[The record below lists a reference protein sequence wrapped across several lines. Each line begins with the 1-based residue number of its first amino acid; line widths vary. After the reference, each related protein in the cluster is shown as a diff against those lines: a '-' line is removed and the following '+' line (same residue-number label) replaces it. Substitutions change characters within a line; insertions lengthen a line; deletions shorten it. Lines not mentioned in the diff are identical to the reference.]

1 MPYFEKI
8 LVANRGEIAVRVM
21 RACREMGIR
30 TVAVFSVADA
40 RAMHVR
46 EADEAVAIGPAPT
59 SESYLNSD
67 AIIAAARATGA
78 AAIHPGYGFLSEN
91 AAFAEACAA
100 AGIVFIGPPPD
111 AIRLMGSKIA
121 AKDAVRAVDVP
132 TIPGYQGAE
141 QSPRKLLREAERIGF
156 PVMIKAA
163 AGGGGKGMRAVQA
176 AADFPDALAAAQREA
191 LAAFGDATV
200 FLEKLVVR
208 PRHIEFQI
216 MADQQGNVLHF
227 GERECSIQRRH
238 QKIIE
243 EAPSAALTPELR
255 AAMGAAAVRAAQA
268 ARYINAGTVEFM
280 LDQAGRY
287 YFLEMNTR
295 LQVEHPVTEQVTGRD
310 LVHLQIAVAAG
321 EPLPLAQADITPRGQ
336 SIEVRLYAEDPQTGL
351 PATGTVLAFD
361 PPRGPGIRLD
371 GGVVTGDEVTMW
383 YDPMIAKLIVTAQ
396 DRPAAVARLRAA
408 LDDLALLGL
417 TTNAPLL
424 RRIAADERFV
434 RGETFTDFL
443 DDPRYHTA
451 LQSAP
456 ADFVAALPLGAVSTA
471 RSPDML
477 STARSASGAIPLHA
491 MLIAAAY
498 TERAAQA
505 DAPSVK
511 RSPWAAGALRSGRFT
526 ARYVVE
532 GATHTITLRDD
543 PLHPGGFFALIDD
556 ALVGIMDTG
565 EDAPIVAARVPTT
578 GRIVLRQ
585 GTRQVRLW
593 AVRRPADGALL
604 VTDAHTILVC
614 AHPQPLDVDRAAH
627 GGAAES
633 GWRTIT
639 APMAGTVIQVRV
651 HEGEMVA
658 ERQAL
663 VILGAMKMEH
673 NLTAPSP
680 ARVRRVLCRAG
691 EVVAGGATLVE
702 LDAINI

>member
-1 MPYFEKI
+1 MSYFEKI
-8 LVANRGEIAVRVM
+8 LIANRGEIAVRVM

-30 TVAVFSVADA
+30 TVAVYSAADS

-46 EADEAVAIGPAPT
+46 EADEAVMIGPAPA
-59 SESYLNSD
+59 SASYLNIA

-91 AAFAEACAA
+91 AAFAEACAD
-100 AGIVFIGPPPD
+100 AGIVFIGPPPA

-121 AKDAVRAVDVP
+121 AKEAVTAVDVP

-141 QSPRKLLREAERIGF
+141 QAPKKLLREAERIGF

-163 AGGGGKGMRAVQA
+163 AGGGGKGMRAVQDA
-176 AADFPDALAAAQREA
+176 GEFADALAAAQREA

-216 MADQQGNVLHF
+216 MADQHGNVLHF

-243 EAPSAALTPELR
+243 EAPSAALAPELR
-255 AAMGAAAVRAAQA
+255 AAMGSAAVRAAQA
-268 ARYINAGTVEFM
+268 AHYVNAGTVEFM

-321 EPLPLAQADITPRGQ
+321 QALPLTQADITPRGH

-351 PATGTVLAFD
+351 PATGPVLAFD

-371 GGVVTGDEVTMW
+371 GGVVAGDEVTMW
-383 YDPMIAKLIVTAQ
+383 YDPMIAKLIVTGSE
-396 DRPAAVARLRAA
+396 RPAAVARLRAA

-417 TTNAPLL
+417 TTNVPLL
-424 RRIAADERFV
+424 RQIAADERFIA
-434 RGETFTDFL
+434 GATFTDFL
-443 DDPRYHTA
+443 DDPRYHA
-451 LQSAP
+451 DLQSAQ
-456 ADFVAALPLGAVSTA
+456 ADFVAQPLGAQMVSINTA
-471 RSPDML
+471 RSVPIRPAVRL
-477 STARSASGAIPLHA
+477 PLQA
-491 MLIAAAY
+491 MLVAAAY
-498 TERAAQA
+498 AERAAQA

-511 RSPWAAGALRSGRFT
+511 RSPWAAGALRSGSFSV
-526 ARYVVE
+526 RYEVA
-532 GATHTITLRDD
+532 GAVHTVTLRDD
-543 PLHPGGFFALIDD
+543 PLHPGGFFALLDDVLVNLAGVPDD
-556 ALVGIMDTG
+556 A
-565 EDAPIVAARVPTT
+565 DASINAVRVATT
-578 GRIVLRQ
+578 GQIVLRQ
-585 GTRQVRLW
+585 GTHQARLW
-593 AVRRPADGALL
+593 AARRSTDGAML
-604 VTDAHTILVC
+604 VTDAQQTLVC
-614 AHPQPLDVDRAAH
+614 MHPQPLDVDRAAQ
-627 GGAAES
+627 GDAAAS
-633 GWRTIT
+633 GQRTIT

-651 HEGEMVA
+651 RAGETVA
-658 ERQAL
+658 ARQTL

-673 NLTAPSP
+673 NLTAPGP
-680 ARVRRVLCRAG
+680 AKVRRVLCQTG
-691 EVVAGGATLVE
+691 DVVAGGATLVE
-702 LDAINI
+702 LETIAD